1 MDTFKTTGTISK
13 DGVLTLNDLPFAEG
27 IEVEVTVQRQPDGY
41 VRMEVD
47 PNDLSRPALHNP
59 NKGTVIW
66 YHDPFEPAIP
76 EEEWEMLA
84 GGSPVGSGESRGSGL
99 SRAIFID
106 TSWIHTSKSGGST
119 KSVA

>member
-84 GGSPVGSGESRGSGL
+84 GGSPLDQANPGVQ
-99 SRAIFID
+99 D
-106 TSWIHTSKSGGST
+106 
-119 KSVA
+119 

>member
-13 DGVLTLNDLPFAEG
+13 DGVLTLNNLPFAEG

-59 NKGTVIW
+59 NKGKVAR
-66 YHDPFEPAIP
+66 YDRPFDSAFT
-76 EEEWEMLA
+76 EEELDM
-84 GGSPVGSGESRGSGL
+84 
-99 SRAIFID
+99 ID
-106 TSWIHTSKSGGST
+106 NG
-119 KSVA
+119 VLF

>member
-1 MDTFKTTGTISK
+1 MHTFKTTAKIAKG
-13 DGVLTLNDLPFAEG
+13 GVLTLDNLPFTEG
-27 IEVEVTVQRQPDGY
+27 MEVEVTVERLPDDY

-66 YHDPFEPAIP
+66 HQDPFAPAIS

-84 GGSPVGSGESRGSGL
+84 HGNPLEPL
-99 SRAIFID
+99 
-106 TSWIHTSKSGGST
+106 HPEPQH
-119 KSVA
+119 